1 MSVHLSWIT
10 IFLGIPTVPRR
21 GHHLQSDQASISFK
35 IIIYSELVSL
45 AFYCLAICL
54 LGNTQLKRTWHH
66 SLNKSQTNQIE
77 AKKCDMPYSNAGIA
91 GLAKRRVPLSRE
103 FFKFISQPVSCLY
116 HLLQSC
122 RDVELLYRLTAL
134 SKFSRILNRTKKYQS
149 FTTVR

>member
-21 GHHLQSDQASISFK
+21 GHHLQSDEASISFK

-77 AKKCDMPYSNAGIA
+77 AKNAICLTAMLVLQVWPNAGSHCH
-91 GLAKRRVPLSRE
+91 VNSSSLSR
-103 FFKFISQPVSCLY
+103 SQ
-116 HLLQSC
+116 HLVYIIYSHHVAMLNYYIASQ
-122 RDVELLYRLTAL
+122 L
-134 SKFSRILNRTKKYQS
+134 SQNSLES
-149 FTTVR
+149 